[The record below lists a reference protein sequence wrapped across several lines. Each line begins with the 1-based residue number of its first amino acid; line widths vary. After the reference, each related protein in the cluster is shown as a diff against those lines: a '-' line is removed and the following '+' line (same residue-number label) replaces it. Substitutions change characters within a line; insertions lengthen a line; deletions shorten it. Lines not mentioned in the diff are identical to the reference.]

1 MQRITKKI
9 QQNPQHLFQFVIAKL
24 WQQGYRSIDNSGMC
38 RYKMTKGGNTIG
50 CAVGVVM
57 PDRIYSSAL
66 EKQGFWS
73 LLKYVELNKK
83 DYPELVEWVEGFSES
98 ATTLL
103 GKLQTLHDHTIKVN
117 KNGKFNKRS
126 FYQSVK
132 IFAEE
137 NQLNAKF
144 LEKLCK
150 GGATK

>member
-1 MQRITKKI
+1 MHRITKKI
-9 QQNPQHLFQFVIAKL
+9 QQNPQHLFQFVITKL
-24 WQQGYRSIDNSGMC
+24 WQQGYRSIDKSGTC
-38 RYKMTKGGNTIG
+38 RYKMTKGNNTIG

-66 EKQGFWS
+66 EKQSFWN
-73 LLKYVELNKK
+73 LLKYIELYEE
-83 DYPELVEWVEGFSES
+83 DHPELSEWAERFSEP
-98 ATTLL
+98 AKVLL
-103 GKLQTLHDHTIKVN
+103 GKLQHLHDNIIMVN

-132 IFAEE
+132 NFAED
-137 NQLNAKF
+137 NQLNANF

>member
-1 MQRITKKI
+1 MHRITKKI
-9 QQNPQHLFQFVIAKL
+9 QQNPQRLFEFVITKL
-24 WQQGYRSIDNSGMC
+24 WQQGYRSMDKSGMC
-38 RYKMTKGGNTIG
+38 RYKMKKGKALIG

-66 EKQGFWS
+66 EKQVFWS
-73 LLKYVELNKK
+73 LLKYIELNKE
-83 DYPELVEWVEGFSES
+83 DHPELVEWAEGFSES

-103 GKLQTLHDHTIKVN
+103 GRLQTLHDHTIKVN

-126 FYQSVK
+126 FYKSVK
-132 IFAEE
+132 KFAEDR
-137 NQLNAKF
+137 QLSAKF